1 MIRDG
6 VIDELGVGGLAALLA
21 VSERHLH
28 RVLVTEVGAPPQQ
41 LNRTRR
47 AQAARLLIEQTSLP
61 LADVAFSAGF
71 ASVRQFNDVMREEFA
86 VTPSALRRP
95 QRSAEGTGVS
105 RDATGDAGP
114 TVVLRL
120 RHRAPMATVP
130 LRRFLA
136 AHAVPG
142 LDRHDA
148 ATGEHTRTVP
158 GPHGPA
164 VVTVA
169 LGSAPGHVTAR
180 LQLAD
185 LADVTPVVGRVRRWL
200 DLDAD
205 PGLVDEALG
214 ADPLLAPLVGAR
226 PGLRVPGA
234 VDGVETALLSVLG
247 QQVSLAAART
257 FAGRLVATYGMPA
270 PNGLSA
276 FPLPEVLAAAGPD
289 ALRAATGVTGA
300 RARTTHALSCAA
312 AGGLALDPGA
322 DRDAARRTLL
332 SLPGIG
338 PWTAD
343 YVALRALGDPDA
355 FPSDDLV
362 LKRALGVATGRQAAA
377 RAQGWRPWRGYALLH
392 LWTKEVFA

>member
-1 MIRDG
+1 M
-6 VIDELGVGGLAALLA
+6 
-21 VSERHLH
+21 
-28 RVLVTEVGAPPQQ
+28 
-41 LNRTRR
+41 
-47 AQAARLLIEQTSLP
+47 
-61 LADVAFSAGF
+61 
-71 ASVRQFNDVMREEFA
+71 
-86 VTPSALRRP
+86 TPSALRRP
-95 QRSAEGTGVS
+95 QRSAEGTGGS
-105 RDATGDAGP
+105 PDATSDAGP

-148 ATGEHTRTVP
+148 APGEHTRTVP
-158 GPHGPA
+158 GPPGPA
-164 VVTVA
+164 VITVV
-169 LGSAPGHVTAR
+169 LGSAPDHVTAR
-180 LQLAD
+180 LRLAD
-185 LADVTPVVGRVRRWL
+185 LTDVTPVVGRVRRWL

-205 PGLVDEALG
+205 PFLVDEALSV
-214 ADPLLAPLVGAR
+214 DPLLAPLVGER

-247 QQVSLAAART
+247 QQVSFAART
-257 FAGRLVATYGMPA
+257 FAGRLVAAYGVPA
-270 PNGLSA
+270 PHGLTA
-276 FPLPEVLAAAGPD
+276 FPLPEVLAATGPE

-300 RARTTHALSCAA
+300 RARTTHALACAA
-312 AGGLALDPGA
+312 AGGPALDPGA
-322 DRDAARRTLL
+322 DRDASRRALL
-332 SLPGIG
+332 SLPGVG

-377 RAQGWRPWRGYALLH
+377 RAERWRPWCGYALLH
-392 LWTKEVFA
+392 LWTKEVFT